1 MAISKKLRTVQIM
14 LIVVTLLVLLLSAQ
28 IHAAGT
34 PSVSEH
40 ADIVW
45 QMIVGLFGLLNT
57 ILMGV
62 IVWIINN
69 QSGIFGRIGKL
80 EAANQVRAAL
90 CDERHPEGHR

>member
-1 MAISKKLRTVQIM
+1 MTISKKLRTVQIL
-14 LIVVTLLVLLLSAQ
+14 LIVVTLLVFVLSAQ
-28 IHAAGT
+28 IHAAGA
-34 PSVSEH
+34 PVVAEN
-40 ADIVW
+40 ADVVW
-45 QMIVGLFGLLNT
+45 QLIIGLFGILNT

-90 CDERHPEGHR
+90 CDERHPESHR